1 MYPHSPEGQLYLGLH
16 QKKHDQQ
23 VERSDPTP
31 LLCTA
36 EVSPG
41 VLCPGVEHSVQER
54 HGPVGACPEKGHIND
69 PRNVTSLLR
78 GQAESAG
85 AVQPGEEKAAR

>member
-1 MYPHSPEGQLYLGLH
+1 LFCDY
-16 QKKHDQQ
+16 
-23 VERSDPTP
+23 P
-31 LLCTA
+31 LLLLYPGEST
-36 EVSPG
+36 SG
-41 VLCPGVEHSVQER
+41 VLYPVLGSSVQEGQGTSR
-54 HGPVGACPEKGHIND
+54 ESPEKGHIND